1 MTRIQAAARVDA
13 YLQQARDLRLRA
25 MRHLDGPR
33 RQGLLAWARQYE
45 AEADRVEGDWN
56 LPVSLCGGRT

>member
-1 MTRIQAAARVDA
+1 MTRSQAAAQIDA
-13 YLQQARDLRLRA
+13 YRQQARNLRLQA

-33 RQGLLAWARQYE
+33 RQGLIAWARQYE

-56 LPVSLCGGRT
+56 LPVSLCRGR